1 MEHRAPHPSV
11 DRIARSLVEW
21 AGAGTLIIDHMS
33 RSAAA
38 GLATSETSFPDV
50 LTDLVR
56 MTLAPLAGRHPEADL
71 ETAAA
76 VVADA
81 IETLGQELLLVEP
94 GAFEPPNRAARRR
107 ARRGRCE

>member
-1 MEHRAPHPSV
+1 MEPRTPHPSV
-11 DRIARSLVEW
+11 DRIAGSLVEW
-21 AGAGTLIIDHMS
+21 AGAGTLIIDHMT

-38 GLATSETSFPDV
+38 GLSTTEASVPEV

-56 MTLAPLAGRHPEADL
+56 MTLAPLAGRHPEEDL

-81 IETLGQELLLVEP
+81 IETLGEELLLVDP
-94 GAFEPPNRAARRR
+94 SAFEPPNRAARRR
-107 ARRGRCE
+107 RGHCD